1 MRRKQFVS
9 TLFIAAA
16 LMAMNSAPTSAQS
29 VGGTQSERSGGDAHT
44 PVPPK
49 SPSSGLEDTSKTGK
63 SPSKPSGKAQGNK
76 DTSVG
81 GSQSERS
88 GTDTDTPVNP
98 KSRSS
103 GAADKSKSG
112 MNKSASKAPSKGDT
126 SVGGS
131 QSERSGTETQT
142 PLPAE
147 SPSSGKSSTK

>member
-9 TLFIAAA
+9 TLFMATA
-16 LMAMNSAPTSAQS
+16 LMAMISAPASAQS
-29 VGGTQSERSGGDAHT
+29 VGGTQSERSGGDAQT

-49 SPSSGLEDTSKTGK
+49 SPSSGLEDANKTDK
-63 SPSKPSGKAQGNK
+63 SPSKPSGKAQSSK

-81 GSQSERS
+81 GGQSERC
-88 GTDTDTPVNP
+88 GTDTQTPVNP

-131 QSERSGTETQT
+131 QSERSGSDTQT
-142 PLPAE
+142 PLPPE
-147 SPSSGKSSTK
+147 SPSSGKSSK